1 MDEISL
7 PVPSPASTA
16 DEAPQ
21 GSTETALAA
30 IWADLL
36 QRERIGRNDNFF
48 ELSGDSLLVMRMA
61 TRVQKALKIEV
72 KVTDFFLHP
81 VLADLARVIER
92 AAPKELT
99 PVRRVTARKPAAVA
113 ARPYKTATGPGGRK
127 IISRDNGIT
136 WYDAETGKV
145 VD

>member
-1 MDEISL
+1 MDETSL
-7 PVPSPASTA
+7 PVPSPASAA
-16 DEAPQ
+16 DAAPQ

-61 TRVQKALKIEV
+61 TRVQEALKIEV

-81 VLADLARVIER
+81 VLADLARVLEG

-99 PVRRVTARKPAAVA
+99 RVRRVAARKPAAGA
-113 ARPYKTATGPGGRK
+113 TRSCKTATGPGGRK
-127 IISRDNGIT
+127 IVSRDNGIT
-136 WYDAETGKV
+136 WYDVETGKV